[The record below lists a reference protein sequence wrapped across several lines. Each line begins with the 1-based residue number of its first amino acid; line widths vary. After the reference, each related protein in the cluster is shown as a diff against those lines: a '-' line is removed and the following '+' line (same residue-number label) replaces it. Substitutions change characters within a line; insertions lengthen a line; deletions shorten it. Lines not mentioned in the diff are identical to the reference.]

1 MFKVDE
7 IMVNYSNISQLK
19 ENYFKDINNKVK
31 NREITK
37 QKLFNVSKLRIDLLK
52 FSGYETKLDIYSFQS
67 EFLKIY
73 ERTTP
78 KRMTSDL
85 LKNNSLEVSA
95 LSLVKSMTDIED
107 IWKRLKGAYGDPKLV
122 LKKKLSQTGNI
133 SQLWKIRDQE
143 KLVDALSKIVNMMR
157 DLYQLAEHIIK
168 SHLYSGY
175 RLERIYQMMGD
186 SQVTRWLSTICQVEY
201 NDEQTWH
208 HLIGFLEHDLK
219 VQQQKLLI

>member
-7 IMVNYSNISQLK
+7 IMSNYSNISQLK
-19 ENYFKDINNKVK
+19 EDYFKDINNKVK

-37 QKLFNVSKLRIDLLK
+37 QKLFIVSKLRIDLLK

-67 EFLKIY
+67 EFSKIY
-73 ERTTP
+73 ERTTS
-78 KRMTSDL
+78 KRMTPDL
-85 LKNNSLEVSA
+85 LKNNSLEGSA
-95 LSLVKSMTDIED
+95 LSLARSMTDIED
-107 IWKRLKGAYGDPKLV
+107 IWKRLKSAYGDPKL
-122 LKKKLSQTGNI
+122 LMKKKLSQIGNI

-157 DLYQLAEHIIK
+157 DLYQLAEHNIK
-168 SHLYSGY
+168 SHLYSSY

-201 NDEQTWH
+201 NDE
-208 HLIGFLEHDLK
+208 
-219 VQQQKLLI
+219 